1 MIWLTWRQARGQAVT
16 AAAALVVF
24 AVLLTATGPHLASL
38 YTASGI
44 TGCHG
49 GTPCDTAA
57 SHFLSRLAGTSPYP
71 IVYLLGIALILA
83 APAIIGIFWGA
94 PLIAREVETRTF
106 TLAWNQS
113 ITRTRWLAVKL
124 ALIGLAAMAVTGA
137 LSLMYAWWADP
148 IGKARDLAAS
158 VPGIPHPFTG
168 GPLSS
173 WVFATSGI
181 TPLGYAAFAFTLG
194 TAVGA
199 LIRRTV
205 PAMAITLA
213 IFAAVQVAMPLWIR
227 PHLIPPDRTVV
238 SGPSFFESAGLSV
251 GTLQASTVPGQPG
264 AWILSS
270 GAINAAGQPVSTIP
284 APCLSPS
291 TGKGAPPNAG
301 ACMASRGIRETITY
315 QPASR
320 YWPLQWIE
328 TGIYLALALALAGF
342 CFWRTGRRPTRAG
355 RGREPAAGARNGRPC
370 ARPVLAR
377 GTAPPPGRR

>member
-24 AVLLTATGPHLASL
+24 AVLLATTGPHLASL
-38 YTASGI
+38 YAASEI
-44 TGCHG
+44 TGCHS

-57 SHFLSRLAGTSPYP
+57 SHFLSRLADTSPYP

-94 PLIAREVETRTF
+94 PLIAREFESRTF

-113 ITRTRWLAVKL
+113 ITRTRWLLVKL
-124 ALIGLAAMAVTGA
+124 ALTSLAAMVITEA

-158 VPGIPHPFTG
+158 VPGLAHPFTG

-194 TAVGA
+194 TAAGA

-227 PHLIPPDRTVV
+227 PHLMPPDRTIV

-291 TGKGAPPNAG
+291 VGKGAPPSAG
-301 ACMASRGIRETITY
+301 ACMARRGIRETITY
-315 QPASR
+315 QPVSR

-328 TGIYLALALALAGF
+328 TGIYLALALALAGL
-342 CFWRTGRRPTRAG
+342 CFWRTGRRRIRRAQSPATVSRQDTVAASPR
-355 RGREPAAGARNGRPC
+355 RGSRA
-370 ARPVLAR
+370 
-377 GTAPPPGRR
+377 

>member
-16 AAAALVVF
+16 AAAALMVF
-24 AVLLTATGPHLASL
+24 AVLLAATGPHLASL
-38 YTASGI
+38 YAASGI
-44 TGCHG
+44 TSCHG

-57 SHFLSRLAGTSPYP
+57 SRFLSRLASTSPYP
-71 IVYLLGIALILA
+71 VVYLLGIALILI

-94 PLIAREVETRTF
+94 PLIARELETRTF
-106 TLAWNQS
+106 TLAWTQS
-113 ITRTRWLAVKL
+113 TTRTWWLAVKL
-124 ALIGLAAMAVTGA
+124 TLTGLAAMAITEA
-137 LSLMYAWWADP
+137 LGLMYAWWADP

-158 VPGIPHPFTG
+158 VPGLPHPFTG

-194 TAVGA
+194 TAAGA
-199 LIRRTV
+199 LVRRTV

-227 PHLIPPDRTVV
+227 PHLVPPNRTVV
-238 SGPSFFESAGLSV
+238 SGPTFFESAGLSV
-251 GTLQASTVPGQPG
+251 GTLQATTVPGQPG

-284 APCLSPS
+284 SPCLSPS
-291 TGKGAPPNAG
+291 AAKGAPPDAG

-328 TGIYLALALALAGF
+328 TAIYLALALALAGI
-342 CFWRTGRRPTRAG
+342 CFWRTGRRRTR
-355 RGREPAAGARNGRPC
+355 RTQPPATMSRQDTVAASPHRSSR
-370 ARPVLAR
+370 A
-377 GTAPPPGRR
+377 